1 FGTRGS
7 QVQIL
12 PLRPVKSRAYV
23 AFVYAL
29 PDRCNVSAMFP
40 LKGCGMASRFPG
52 DTKLILWLAAIFVP
66 VFVLAQIGYRAL
78 QWLGWL

>member
-12 PLRPVKSRAYV
+12 PLRPEKPKAYV
-23 AFVYAL
+23 AFGEAH
-29 PDRCNVSAMFP
+29 PERCNVSAMFP
-40 LKGCGMASRFPG
+40 LKGCRMASRFPG
-52 DTKLILWLAAIFVP
+52 DTKLVLWLAAIFVP
-66 VFVLAQIGYRAL
+66 IFVLAQIGYRAL